1 MYIKV
6 TESGGRRYA
15 KLVEAYRD
23 EKGVSRQRV
32 IANLGRVDTLND
44 PDNALSRGLKKLCF
58 GEMDEPVESSVAEF
72 NPALSVGATWLLHSL
87 WQQLGFTQV
96 FRPLL
101 RSAHPGF
108 DAESLLKV
116 MVFNRLCD
124 PESKLGILRWLEST
138 LIPGIAVEA
147 VTHQRLLRTMDTL
160 SSARDAL
167 DGLLANQLRP
177 LFDQE
182 LSVVFYDLT
191 TLRAEGETFEEE
203 DLRARGLSKEGG
215 FHRQC
220 LLGVVQTA
228 EGLPI
233 YHEVFAG
240 NTAETKTLLPAF
252 KTVIDRYQL
261 KRLILVADRGLL
273 SLDNLDELLEV
284 RLDDG
289 SPLEFILAVP
299 GRRYGEFLEALR
311 QFHEGTCVHAKEEVA
326 GEIKWRGQR
335 LMIAH
340 DPQRAQEMTAARD
353 RKIAELES
361 LAATLAGKL
370 DSQDEGFRHKGRQ
383 LSEGGAMARFYNAVM
398 EYRLSKILKIDLSSE
413 LFTYDLDTE
422 ALEKERMFDGKL
434 LLITNVTDITPS
446 EGIARYK
453 ALADIERGFR
463 VLKNELDIVPMFHR
477 LPDRIR
483 AHAMICFL
491 ALIMHRVLRMRLR
504 DRQSSLSP
512 ERALEI
518 AGRIQYHDVTLSNGK
533 RAKGLSRLDA
543 RQMDLFDSIEIPKPI
558 ENEVGSRV

>member
-1 MYIKV
+1 M
-6 TESGGRRYA
+6 
-15 KLVEAYRD
+15 
-23 EKGVSRQRV
+23 
-32 IANLGRVDTLND
+32 
-44 PDNALSRGLKKLCF
+44 
-58 GEMDEPVESSVAEF
+58 
-72 NPALSVGATWLLHSL
+72 
-87 WQQLGFTQV
+87 
-96 FRPLL
+96 
-101 RSAHPGF
+101 
-108 DAESLLKV
+108 
-116 MVFNRLCD
+116 
-124 PESKLGILRWLEST
+124 
-138 LIPGIAVEA
+138 
-147 VTHQRLLRTMDTL
+147 
-160 SSARDAL
+160 
-167 DGLLANQLRP
+167 
-177 LFDQE
+177 
-182 LSVVFYDLT
+182 
-191 TLRAEGETFEEE
+191 
-203 DLRARGLSKEGG
+203 
-215 FHRQC
+215 
-220 LLGVVQTA
+220 
-228 EGLPI
+228 
-233 YHEVFAG
+233 
-240 NTAETKTLLPAF
+240 
-252 KTVIDRYQL
+252 IDRYQL

>member
-58 GEMDEPVESSVAEF
+58 GEMDEPVEPSVAEF

-147 VTHQRLLRTMDTL
+147 VTQQRLLRTMDTL

>member
-23 EKGVSRQRV
+23 EKGTSRQRI
-32 IANLGRVDTLND
+32 IANLGRVEALQDS
-44 PDNALSRGLKKLCF
+44 DNALSRGLKKLCF
-58 GEMDEPVESSVAEF
+58 GELDAPTEPAITEF
-72 NPALSVGATWLLHSL
+72 TPSLSVGATWLLHSL
-87 WQQLGFTQV
+87 WKQLGFTQV

-101 RSAHPGF
+101 RAAHPGF
-108 DAESLLKV
+108 DAEALLKV

-138 LIPGIAVEA
+138 LMPGIPVEA

-160 SSARDAL
+160 NAARDAL
-167 DGLLANQLRP
+167 DGLLATQLRP
-177 LFDQE
+177 LFDQD

-191 TLRAEGETFEEE
+191 TLRAEGETVEED

-233 YHEVFAG
+233 YHEVFSG
-240 NTAETKTLLPAF
+240 NTAETRTLLPAF
-252 KTVIDRYQL
+252 KAVIERYQL

-273 SLDNLDELLEV
+273 SLDNLEELLDI

-289 SPLEFILAVP
+289 RPLEFILAVP
-299 GRRYGEFLEALR
+299 GRRYGEFLDPLK
-311 QFHEGTCVHAKEEVA
+311 QFHEGSCVHAREEVA
-326 GEIKWRGQR
+326 GEIEWRGQR
-335 LMIAH
+335 LIIAH
-340 DPQRAQEMTAARD
+340 DPLRAQEMTAARD
-353 RKIAELES
+353 RRISELET
-361 LAATLAGKL
+361 LAETLAGKL
-370 DSQDEGFRHKGRQ
+370 DAQDEGVRHKGRK

-398 EYRLSKILKIDLSSE
+398 EHRLSKILKIDLSSE
-413 LFTYDLDTE
+413 LFTYEVDAA
-422 ALEKERMFDGKL
+422 ALEKERMLDGKL
-434 LLITNVTDITPS
+434 LLITNVVDITPS
-446 EGIARYK
+446 EGVARYK

-512 ERALEI
+512 ERALEM
-518 AGRIQYHDVTLSNGK
+518 AGRIQYHEVTLSNGK
-533 RAKGLSRLDA
+533 KAKGLSRLDA
-543 RQMDLFDSIEIPKPI
+543 RQMDLFDKIEIPKPI
-558 ENEVGSRV
+558 ENEVEARM

>member
-32 IANLGRVDTLND
+32 IANLGRVDTLKD

-58 GEMDEPVESSVAEF
+58 GEMDEPVEPSVAEF

-240 NTAETKTLLPAF
+240 NTA
-252 KTVIDRYQL
+252 
-261 KRLILVADRGLL
+261 
-273 SLDNLDELLEV
+273 
-284 RLDDG
+284 
-289 SPLEFILAVP
+289 
-299 GRRYGEFLEALR
+299 
-311 QFHEGTCVHAKEEVA
+311 
-326 GEIKWRGQR
+326 
-335 LMIAH
+335 
-340 DPQRAQEMTAARD
+340 
-353 RKIAELES
+353 
-361 LAATLAGKL
+361 
-370 DSQDEGFRHKGRQ
+370 
-383 LSEGGAMARFYNAVM
+383 
-398 EYRLSKILKIDLSSE
+398 
-413 LFTYDLDTE
+413 
-422 ALEKERMFDGKL
+422 
-434 LLITNVTDITPS
+434 
-446 EGIARYK
+446 
-453 ALADIERGFR
+453 
-463 VLKNELDIVPMFHR
+463 
-477 LPDRIR
+477 
-483 AHAMICFL
+483 
-491 ALIMHRVLRMRLR
+491 
-504 DRQSSLSP
+504 
-512 ERALEI
+512 
-518 AGRIQYHDVTLSNGK
+518 
-533 RAKGLSRLDA
+533 
-543 RQMDLFDSIEIPKPI
+543 
-558 ENEVGSRV
+558 